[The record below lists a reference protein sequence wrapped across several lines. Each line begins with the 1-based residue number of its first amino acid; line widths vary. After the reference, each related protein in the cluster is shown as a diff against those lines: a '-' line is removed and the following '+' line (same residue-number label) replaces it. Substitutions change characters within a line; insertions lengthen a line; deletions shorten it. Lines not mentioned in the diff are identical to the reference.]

1 MHSIKGSWVGQTFA
15 LAKNNESE
23 GRRSRIRRSKEER
36 KAMVESFIKKYQN
49 INNGSF
55 PSLNLTHKEVG
66 GSFYTVREIVRDII
80 QENRVLGPAKF
91 TVEEQQTIDQFWEHN
106 PLGTIAAEPQNS
118 LSISSNELLFVTN
131 QNQGAIEQLVFASD
145 GHLVAP
151 EHQMFEN
158 GRIINGTQVEVN
170 DKEFNEPKSTELQAN
185 GPVEIEKHVAVESID
200 SNGHCIGPE
209 YQSFG
214 NGLINGSQIDRKD
227 KEREEQTCTEP
238 QTVEPVEAE
247 KNAEDVRATSKSNVN
262 PLTADVIVETFP
274 LKPVNATPEGLD
286 GRLQEVTDLTKS
298 SEDKGTRGMELAGVD
313 SSQVDRLYSMKSMDD
328 NVAMNLS
335 SPLVENKSSP
345 VDEALGNAIDPSV
358 ESSNYSTFNE
368 GIVHETGST
377 DLNVKSPH
385 KNVPTSES
393 SDQNQ
398 LTAGTKADKAP
409 DSLHTKITNGTS
421 GSREQSK
428 TKEVVVIEDEVDVQ
442 TSGSLKK
449 GSKPTLDRINLES
462 WEGASKTTRPE
473 GNSLWD
479 VFKAFLE
486 AFVKFWS
493 E

>member
-36 KAMVESFIKKYQN
+36 KAMVESFIKKYQK

-106 PLGTIAAEPQNS
+106 PLGTIAAEPQNT

-131 QNQGAIEQLVFASD
+131 QNQGVIEQLVFASD

-209 YQSFG
+209 YQSFD

-227 KEREEQTCTEP
+227 KEREERMCTEL
-238 QTVEPVEAE
+238 QTVEPSEAE

-298 SEDKGTRGMELAGVD
+298 SKDKGTRGMELAGVD
-313 SSQVDRLYSMKSMDD
+313 SLQVDRLYSMKSMDD

-358 ESSNYSTFNE
+358 ESSSYSTFNE

-385 KNVPTSES
+385 KDVPTSEIS
-393 SDQNQ
+393 NQNQ

-421 GSREQSK
+421 GSSEQSK

-462 WEGASKTTRPE
+462 WEGASKKTRPE
-473 GNSLWD
+473 GNPLWD
-479 VFKAFLE
+479 VFKAFLD
-486 AFVKFWS
+486 ALVKFWS